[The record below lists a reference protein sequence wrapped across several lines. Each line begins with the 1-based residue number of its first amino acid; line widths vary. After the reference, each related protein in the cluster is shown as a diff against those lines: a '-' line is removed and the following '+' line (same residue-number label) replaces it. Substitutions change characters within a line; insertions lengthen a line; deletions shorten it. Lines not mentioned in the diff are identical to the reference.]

1 MYFSMILSNFF
12 VLCFV
17 DLALTAP
24 DHPLIT
30 PKPKAP
36 TAAQL
41 AYRQDD
47 TGPNTYGYIGGDI
60 NSPLACGAGFQFTT
74 DGEIG
79 LCCNQVDCTS
89 IIATCV
95 DKNGGLDICSGAY
108 SDMCALSSISVL
120 HCKSPEPSCFRYMR
134 ITDAQDLNPA
144 YIHRCGTA
152 SDDLTV
158 FVTPTNE
165 AAVPTEESS
174 PTAEETSS
182 ARSTP
187 VATKTQGPASG
198 SASGPDTASGGTVAG
213 TESSG
218 TFSGNTWKYAVIG
231 VGVVVI
237 ILALLGVIFCLWRR
251 SRKVKP
257 ALPSGGGIAHNPAG
271 IPYLD
276 TVAGSVVGDMAP
288 EKRAFV
294 GRWTQSQVG
303 GHPDTISEA
312 DTLSSGLD
320 FGMDFDLVV
329 GGVMMIFGGNVGVK
343 LLEGDD
349 EDVGGVKSDFR
360 FPIEM
365 HRGLA

>member
-1 MYFSMILSNFF
+1 MMFVRTILLELV
-12 VLCFV
+12 VLCFTN
-17 DLALTAP
+17 LAFAAP

-30 PKPKAP
+30 PKPRAP

-47 TGPNTYGYIGGDI
+47 TGPNPYGYIGGDI

-74 DGEIG
+74 DGELG

-120 HCKSPEPSCFRYMR
+120 HCKSPAPSCFRYMR

-144 YIHRCGTA
+144 YVHRCGTA
-152 SDDLTV
+152 SDDVTV

-165 AAVPTEESS
+165 AAVQTEDPS
-174 PTAEETSS
+174 PTAPKTSITQQNV
-182 ARSTP
+182 A
-187 VATKTQGPASG
+187 ATKTQGA
-198 SASGPDTASGGTVAG
+198 ASGPTSGADPGSPGTSKG

-218 TFSGNTWKYAVIG
+218 IFKGNAWKYAVIG
-231 VGVVVI
+231 VGVVIVI
-237 ILALLGVIFCLWRR
+237 LVLLVVILCHWRR

-257 ALPSGGGIAHNPAG
+257 ALPAGGGVAHSPAG

-276 TVAGSVVGDMAP
+276 TVAGSVAGDMAP

-294 GRWTQSQVG
+294 GRWTQSQAG
-303 GHPDTISEA
+303 GHPDAISET
-312 DTLSSGLD
+312 DTLVS
-320 FGMDFDLVV
+320 
-329 GGVMMIFGGNVGVK
+329 
-343 LLEGDD
+343 
-349 EDVGGVKSDFR
+349 
-360 FPIEM
+360 
-365 HRGLA
+365 RGSRRI